1 MLLAVDDG
9 SVSSHSLKSTCLSWA
24 AKAGMPRESR
34 RLLGRHADAVQ
45 SADSFYSRIASTV
58 GRLPRALGV
67 AATNI
72 SPAEEQVATDLL
84 DAVEMLRLASFV
96 GGAWKKIVCVVSL
109 LDDDS
114 PTFQKKNGTN
124 KLLKIID
131 FLRKKD
137 GKHLGVCRAWSR
149 FFSHPTRKIWLDPG
163 SLWFVKHWGGTNT
176 SVLRRNSPRS
186 TWY

>member
-1 MLLAVDDG
+1 MGPCHRIRSRALAYLGQRRQECPERADG
-9 SVSSHSLKSTCLSWA
+9 CWAVMQTLFSL
-24 AKAGMPRESR
+24 
-34 RLLGRHADAVQ
+34 
-45 SADSFYSRIASTV
+45 RIASTV

-149 FFSHPTRKIWLDPG
+149 FFSHPTRKI
-163 SLWFVKHWGGTNT
+163 
-176 SVLRRNSPRS
+176 
-186 TWY
+186 